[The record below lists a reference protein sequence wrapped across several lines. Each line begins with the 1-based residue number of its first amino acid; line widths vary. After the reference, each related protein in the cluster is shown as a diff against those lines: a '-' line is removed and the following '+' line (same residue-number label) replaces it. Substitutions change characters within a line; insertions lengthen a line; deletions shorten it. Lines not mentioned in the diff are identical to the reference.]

1 MSVSISWG
9 ARWSRSMRAAA
20 FQLGTNIH
28 PGSSTHITCADKI
41 QEHKTSQGTSEQSSV
56 NNFLWGASYCGAIL
70 GEAEEKMQRKDL
82 VFNHNL

>member
-1 MSVSISWG
+1 MSVSGCQG
-9 ARWSRSMRAAA
+9 ARWSQSIRTAA

-28 PGSSTHITCADKI
+28 PSSSTHITCTDEI
-41 QEHKTSQGTSEQSSV
+41 QECKTSEGTSEESSA
-56 NNFLWGASYCGAIL
+56 NHFLQGASCCGAIL